1 MNTINSKKISEQAFN
16 ETVVKIKNI
25 KDKKILKLMS
35 KLLNK
40 VDSEQKN

>member
-1 MNTINSKKISEQAFN
+1 MNTVNNKKISEQVFN
-16 ETVVKIKNI
+16 ETVAKIKNI
-25 KDKKILKLMS
+25 KDRKILKLMS